1 MPERTEAQKRAQKNY
16 IEKFSRVEIRMTPER
31 RDTIKAHS
39 EARGESVNAFI
50 NRAVDETMER
60 DKAAQGGE
68 IAGEEGS

>member
-1 MPERTEAQKRAQKNY
+1 MAERTEALKRAQRNY
-16 IEKFSRVEIRMTPER
+16 IEKFSRVEIRMTAEK

-60 DKAAQGGE
+60 DKSPQDAE
-68 IAGEEGS
+68 